1 MVAGRVARPAVG
13 GQEAAGCVAWQLAP
27 PLAVWIGGRCHS
39 SARTRTCPPAPPS
52 GQRGE
57 TKHTPSVKR
66 ETNDKPVTLLTLL
79 VKRPLDIAPCCE
91 DPTTMRSARS
101 LLLLGW
107 CLPAGSLSLLARPH
121 SLGRKRAPHPRA
133 SESPPAEVDVA
144 VIGGGPAAYT
154 IAALLSRDEHSVAL
168 IDPAPDGEWPNN
180 YGSWRVEWEVRRL
193 RHRQPPPPRHHTC
206 GSPRV
211 HRRWRSDCRC
221 RSCSSAWRRTGK

>member
-1 MVAGRVARPAVG
+1 
-13 GQEAAGCVAWQLAP
+13 
-27 PLAVWIGGRCHS
+27 
-39 SARTRTCPPAPPS
+39 
-52 GQRGE
+52 
-57 TKHTPSVKR
+57 
-66 ETNDKPVTLLTLL
+66 
-79 VKRPLDIAPCCE
+79 
-91 DPTTMRSARS
+91 MRSGRS

-168 IDPAPDGEWPNN
+168 IDPAPDGAWPNN

-193 RHRQPPPPRHHTC
+193 RHRQPPPPRHRTC